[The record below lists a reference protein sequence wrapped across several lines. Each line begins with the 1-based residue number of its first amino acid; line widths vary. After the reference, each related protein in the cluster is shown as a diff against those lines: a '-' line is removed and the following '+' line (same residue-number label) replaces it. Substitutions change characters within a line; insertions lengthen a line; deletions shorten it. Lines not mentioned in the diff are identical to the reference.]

1 MFHLVVSTHE
11 LCMYHSGLVDVFS
24 CGRFET
30 REQAE
35 KKAKEVIKET
45 KYDIQRQMNRAK
57 EGDVNDMYHFD
68 YFVFDLDK

>member
-57 EGDVNDMYHFD
+57 EGMYGNTRIRLTLKWD
-68 YFVFDLDK
+68 I

>member
-1 MFHLVVSTHE
+1 
-11 LCMYHSGLVDVFS
+11 MYHSGLVDVFS

-45 KYDIQRQMNRAK
+45 KHDIQRQMNRAK